1 MIDAKRALVLL
12 AAGKDRPGIVDQV
25 SGVVYRVG
33 CNLEDSRMSVLGGE
47 FALIILVTGADAQLA
62 TVEAEM
68 GKIGEDLGLTVQC
81 KRAALPS
88 DLDDP
93 RGPGIP
99 YVIRVVAVD
108 HPGIVHKLTRLLAG
122 EGANV
127 LRLDTTRTHAPTTG
141 TPMFSV
147 HLEIAV
153 PIDVPVTRLRKQLE
167 GLGDEE
173 NLDIEIHAAS
183 A

>member
-1 MIDAKRALVLL
+1 MVRLLGRVL
-12 AAGKDRPGIVDQV
+12 AAR
-25 SGVVYRVG
+25 
-33 CNLEDSRMSVLGGE
+33 
-47 FALIILVTGADAQLA
+47 
-62 TVEAEM
+62 
-68 GKIGEDLGLTVQC
+68 GLWL
-81 KRAALPS
+81 RAAAAA
-88 DLDDP
+88 
-93 RGPGIP
+93 
-99 YVIRVVAVD
+99 Y
-108 HPGIVHKLTRLLAG
+108 
-122 EGANV
+122 
-127 LRLDTTRTHAPTTG
+127 LDTTRTHAPTTG